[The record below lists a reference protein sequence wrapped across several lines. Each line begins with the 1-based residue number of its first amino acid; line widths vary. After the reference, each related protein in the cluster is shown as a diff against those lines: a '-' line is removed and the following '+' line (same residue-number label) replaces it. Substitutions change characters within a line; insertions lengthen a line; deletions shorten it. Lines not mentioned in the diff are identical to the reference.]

1 MKTKQETIKEKYD
14 QKLEG
19 KGKLSKTLIKP
30 FYAIAASGELM
41 FSSFGKEQ
49 KVEESKVEKI
59 SQSKLEKT
67 IELTSEVDI
76 NSLNIFD
83 DAVNESKSEL
93 IDELEFG
100 DPKLVDEDDDFFEV
114 HSYVQKIKEKG
125 GTVIDKEGYE
135 KNQAEKMRLE
145 EIKRRMIKSK
155 NSESNKDLDLKLDE
169 DTLRKQLL
177 DLGNVS
183 PTKGKIE
190 TPSEKQAKEKLE
202 EASTELE
209 LIKTDDGTI
218 EFEINKRSNDDDY
231 ISIDEIAQET
241 SKEIHINTAPESTIE
256 QIVQQALILEDD
268 ESPETISDLLIEDLT
283 STGLTIKELTKEV
296 EKLNEE
302 EVERTIELQLAIN
315 TTSSIEEA
323 QQKTNFEIKEED
335 ITPETTTE
343 KVIELDDL
351 SIQDLLRIQ
360 RNEGTTEANFIAEKI
375 YKQDE
380 QTEQEEVEIKK
391 TIKKVPE
398 EPEEDLG
405 TNVKPKK
412 WCKGFK
418 KPTTDLLEDI
428 VDKSYDEA
436 ALKMEADVKSE
447 TINELFNN
455 FNIGAKVIGYEIG
468 PTVTTYQIEVA
479 AGTKIT
485 KVTKL
490 EDNIKMELQAKDIR
504 IQAPIPGKPYVGIE
518 VPNNI
523 RKIVSYK
530 ETFKQVKSND
540 ADLLIVAGQDTVGNV
555 ITFDLTSTP
564 HMLIAGSTGS
574 GKSVAINTI
583 IISLLMKYTPEEV
596 KMILVDPKM
605 VEFTPYHN
613 IPHLITPVITAP
625 GDANLALKQA
635 VNEME
640 KRYKLMSEN
649 GARNIKEL
657 NAKLDEKLPYIVIVI
672 DELADLMMVAAK
684 EVEESIM
691 RITQK
696 ARAAGIHMIVA
707 TQRPSTDII
716 TGVIKSNIPSRI
728 AFTVSSSIDS
738 RTILDQVGAEKLIG
752 LGDMLISLY
761 GQLPFRGQGS
771 YISMEE
777 VDNVTEMIKKQCTP
791 YYEIEVK
798 EEPMPGIAGPLI
810 DESDPLYQAAKK
822 IVVQQQKASTSLIQR
837 YLSVGYNKAA
847 NIIETL
853 EMNGIVGPANGSKPR
868 EVLIGQED

>member
-1 MKTKQETIKEKYD
+1 MKTKQQVIKEKYD
-14 QKLEG
+14 KKLED
-19 KGKLSKTLIKP
+19 KGKVSKAFIKP
-30 FYAIAASGELM
+30 FYAIAASGELI
-41 FSSFGKEQ
+41 FSSFGKED

-59 SQSKLEKT
+59 AQSKLEKT

-76 NSLNIFD
+76 DSLNLFD
-83 DAVNESKSEL
+83 DAVNESKTEL
-93 IDELEFG
+93 IDELKFG
-100 DPKLVDEDDDFFEV
+100 DPKLVNEDDDFFEV

-125 GTVIDKEGYE
+125 DTVIDKEGYE

-155 NSESNKDLDLKLDE
+155 NSESNKELELKLDE
-169 DTLRKQLL
+169 DTIRKQLN

-183 PTKGKIE
+183 PTKGKVETESVKKIQPEEPTIE
-190 TPSEKQAKEKLE
+190 EDLNLIN
-202 EASTELE
+202 AS
-209 LIKTDDGTI
+209 DATI
-218 EFEINKRSNDDDY
+218 EFEIDVNNDGTNDY
-231 ISIDEIAQET
+231 ISIEEIA
-241 SKEIHINTAPESTIE
+241 KEASDAIHTNTAPESTIE
-256 QIVQQALILEDD
+256 QIVQQALILDD
-268 ESPETISDLLIEDLT
+268 EDSENETISDLLIEDLT
-283 STGLTIKELTKEV
+283 STGLTIKELTQEI
-296 EKLNEE
+296 NELKDE

-315 TTSSIEEA
+315 STSSIEEA
-323 QQKTNFEIKEED
+323 QSKTDFEIQEKD
-335 ITPETTTE
+335 ITPEETTE
-343 KVIELDDL
+343 KVIEVEEL

-360 RNEGTTEANFIAEKI
+360 RNEGTVEANFIAEKI
-375 YKQDE
+375 YA
-380 QTEQEEVEIKK
+380 QEPLVEEERKEIK
-391 TIKKVPE
+391 

-418 KPTTDLLEDI
+418 KPGIDLLNDPKDEH
-428 VDKSYDEA
+428 YDES
-436 ALKMEADVKSE
+436 ALKMEADVKTE
-447 TINELFNN
+447 TINELFND
-455 FNIGAKVIGYEIG
+455 FNIGAKVVGYEIG
-468 PTVTTYQIEVA
+468 PTVTTYQIEVV

-504 IQAPIPGKPYVGIE
+504 IQAPIPGKPFVGIE
-518 VPNNI
+518 VPNNT
-523 RKIVSYK
+523 RKIVSFK
-530 ETFKQVKSND
+530 ETLKQVKKPD

-555 ITFDLTSTP
+555 ITFDLTATP

-583 IISLLMKYTPEEV
+583 ITSLLMKYTPEEV

-613 IPHLITPVITAP
+613 IPHLITPVITSP

-657 NAKLDEKLPYIVIVI
+657 NSKLDEKLPYIVVVI

-752 LGDMLISLY
+752 QGDMLISLY

-771 YISMEE
+771 YISMTE
-777 VDNVTEMIKKQCTP
+777 VDNVTNMIKEQCTP
-791 YYEIEVK
+791 YYEIEIV
-798 EEPMPGIAGPLI
+798 EEPVPGVMGGPLI

-822 IVVQQQKASTSLIQR
+822 VVIQQQKASTSLIQR

-868 EVLIGQED
+868 EVLVSQED

>member
-1 MKTKQETIKEKYD
+1 MKTKQQKIKEKYD
-14 QKLEG
+14 KKLDNLDG
-19 KGKLSKTLIKP
+19 FVKIMAKP
-30 FYAIAASGELM
+30 FFAIAASGEYVIT
-41 FSSFGKEQ
+41 SIGKKEVIEQ
-49 KVEESKVEKI
+49 TTSEKVQQNKI
-59 SQSKLEKT
+59 EKT

-76 NSLNIFD
+76 NSLDIFN
-83 DAVNESKSEL
+83 DAVKESSE
-93 IDELEFG
+93 EVVVEE
-100 DPKLVDEDDDFFEV
+100 KLAKKDGNFYET
-114 HSYVQKIKEKG
+114 HSFVQKPKEP
-125 GTVIDKEGYE
+125 GTTISDLEAFE
-135 KNQAEKMRLE
+135 KSQNEKRRLE
-145 EIKRRMIKSK
+145 ELKARLIASK
-155 NSESNKDLDLKLDE
+155 KQEEAENIDFKLNE
-169 DTLRKQLL
+169 ETRKKQLL
-177 DLGNVS
+177 DLGNIS

-190 TPSEKQAKEKLE
+190 EEIIVEEEPVKE
-202 EASTELE
+202 EA
-209 LIKTDDGTI
+209 GTI
-218 EFEINKRSNDDDY
+218 EFEINNLPEDSDEY
-231 ISIDEIAQET
+231 ISIEEIA
-241 SKEIHINTAPESTIE
+241 SADADPIHTNTAPESTIE
-256 QIVQQALILEDD
+256 QIVKQALILD
-268 ESPETISDLLIEDLT
+268 ETEGETISDLLIEDLILSGT
-283 STGLTIKELTKEV
+283 SIEELTKEI
-296 EKLNEE
+296 EKLEDE
-302 EVERTIELQLAIN
+302 EVERTMELQLVLS
-315 TTSSIEEA
+315 TTSSLAEA
-323 QQKTNFEIKEED
+323 QEKADFEIKEEE
-335 ITPETTTE
+335 ITPEETTE
-343 KVIELDDL
+343 QEIHVDEL
-351 SIQDLLRIQ
+351 SVQDLLRIQ
-360 RNEGTTEANFIAEKI
+360 RTEGTTEAQIVAEQL
-375 YKQDE
+375 YSDSNDE
-380 QTEQEEVEIKK
+380 EEVIVEEEIVEEVKEQSK
-391 TIKKVPE
+391 PQ

-412 WCKGFK
+412 WCKGYK
-418 KPTTDLLEDI
+418 KPSQNLLKAIEDNNY
-428 VDKSYDEA
+428 DKAS
-436 ALKMEADVKSE
+436 LKMEADSKSD
-447 TINELFNN
+447 TINELFEN

-485 KVTKL
+485 KITKL

-523 RKIVSYK
+523 RKIVSFK
-530 ETFKQVKSND
+530 ETMKQVKDDD
-540 ADLLIVAGQDTVGNV
+540 AELLIVAGQDTVGNV
-555 ITFDLTSTP
+555 ITFDLASTP

-583 IISLLMKYTPEEV
+583 ITSLLMKYSPEEV

-613 IPHLITPVITAP
+613 IPHLITPVITSP

-640 KRYKLMSEN
+640 RRYKLMAEN

-657 NAKLDEKLPYIVIVI
+657 NAKLEEKIPYVVIVI

-752 LGDMLISLY
+752 HGDMLISLY

-771 YISMEE
+771 YISIEE
-777 VDNVTEMIKKQCTP
+777 VDDITNMIKAQCTP

-798 EEPMPGIAGPLI
+798 EEPIPGVGGPLI

-822 IVVQQQKASTSLIQR
+822 IVIQQRKASTSLIQR

-853 EMNGIVGPANGSKPR
+853 EANGIVGPANGSKPR
-868 EVLIGQED
+868 EVLVSEEN